1 MNHQYS
7 HQTKLTELARIQ
19 RRQALN
25 QRKIGDFVLFFLQGY
40 DLIFLYRYTYNL
52 HGVNGH

>member
-1 MNHQYS
+1 M
-7 HQTKLTELARIQ
+7 Q

-25 QRKIGDFVLFFLQGY
+25 QRKIVHFVLYFLQGY

-52 HGVNGH
+52 H